1 MAFKDLFE
9 KRKVKKLL
17 LERLEVLNEKVK
29 ACDADAYQPESVC
42 DYLSEMCEIAK
53 IMLGR

>member
-1 MAFKDLFE
+1 MFE

-17 LERLEVLNEKVK
+17 LERMEALNEKVK
-29 ACDADAYQPESVC
+29 AFDKDECQPERVN
-42 DYLSEMCEIAK
+42 DYLLEMREIAK

>member
-1 MAFKDLFE
+1 MFE

>member
-1 MAFKDLFE
+1 MFE

-29 ACDADAYQPESVC
+29 ACDDDAYQPESVC

>member
-1 MAFKDLFE
+1 MFT
-9 KRKVKKLL
+9 KRKARKLL

-29 ACDADAYQPESVC
+29 AFDKDECQPERVNN
-42 DYLSEMCEIAK
+42 YLLEMCEIAK